1 MHFLRDAVDSA
12 RLGDDYEFGGTR
24 VKSKLMV
31 AFSAAVAVT
40 AVAFGISATA
50 SATIDWQQRVDAV
63 VLDRAALGPTEFF
76 VYLNEQADLS
86 GARSLATKEA
96 KGRFTYDRLRAVA
109 AESQGA
115 VIAALEQSGA
125 TYRSFWVTNGI
136 IARGD
141 LDAVEAVARLAQVQ
155 YVYGVGSG
163 QLERPASVDAPGGTN
178 ATNLATTVF
187 DSIALV
193 KANQAWSL
201 GHRGQGVVV
210 AGADTG
216 VRWTHEA
223 LKSKYRGWNGTTPD
237 HNYNWHDAIHNP
249 NPFCPANS
257 PQPCDDDGVIGGG
270 HGSHTVGTMVGTGP
284 ERAGQ
289 KNEIGMAPD
298 AKWIA
303 CRNMNNG
310 VGVIP
315 TYLECMEWFIAP
327 TKIDGSGAD
336 PTKAPHVINNSW
348 GCVEVC
354 PPPALQDT
362 LQASRA
368 AGIVYVVSA
377 GNDGI
382 GGPGPAAGCSTI
394 YHPLARY
401 PEAFTVGAT
410 TWDTDSIAEF
420 SSRGPVLLGDPP
432 NQPLLRKPDIT
443 APGVA
448 IRSAQRSSDSAYR
461 NLDGTSMAGPHVA
474 GLVALIISAN
484 PALAGNVDR
493 IEDIIEQTAVPK
505 PSNEGCGLDSPTA
518 VPNNTYGW
526 GRIDALAAVQEAA
539 QPDLVVSGMTASNNQ
554 ARAGEKV
561 TISATIANVGTE
573 SAPATTTEFLLDGT
587 TVIGSVATQAL
598 GAGQSATVSV
608 NLDTPGM
615 KGGHSV
621 QATADRLDA
630 ADELDE
636 GNNLGLLT
644 FSIKGN
650 KVSNPSFSQPSS
662 TGSGPASWSGTST
675 GAGSTSWDGGS
686 VSISGNG
693 GSALAAGSPKWTSDP
708 IAVTAGEA
716 LDLVVSVR
724 SSSLSSAPGA
734 GLAYLGALGQVLQ
747 TVKLIA
753 APVTTV
759 GFQTLEQSVTIP
771 AGVAQVR
778 VVLNGFAPTD
788 VATSGT
794 VTFDDVGLFAR

>member
-1 MHFLRDAVDSA
+1 VR
-12 RLGDDYEFGGTR
+12 
-24 VKSKLMV
+24 SKLV
-31 AFSAAVAVT
+31 LAISAAVAAT

-50 SATIDWQQRVDAV
+50 TATLDWQQRVDAV
-63 VLDRAALGPTEFF
+63 VLDRAAVGSTEFF

-86 GARSLATKEA
+86 GAGSLATKEE
-96 KGRFTYDRLRAVA
+96 KGRFVYDRLRAVA
-109 AESQGA
+109 ATSQGA
-115 VIAALEQSGA
+115 VLDALEQNGA
-125 TYRSFWVTNGI
+125 TYKSFWVTNAI
-136 IARGD
+136 LAEGD
-141 LDAVEAVARLAQVQ
+141 LDAVEAVARLADVEF
-155 YVYGVGSG
+155 VYGVGSG
-163 QLERPASVDAPGGTN
+163 QLELPDSPGGTTS
-178 ATNLATTVF
+178 TNLATTVF
-187 DSIALV
+187 DSIDLVRANDAWAL
-193 KANQAWSL
+193 
-201 GHRGQGVVV
+201 GYRGQGVVV

-223 LKSKYRGWNGTTPD
+223 LKSKYRGWNGTTANHD
-237 HNYNWHDAIHNP
+237 YNWNDAIHNP
-249 NPFCPANS
+249 NLFCPADTTE
-257 PQPCDDDGVIGGG
+257 PCDDDGVIGGG

-284 ERAGQ
+284 ERAGE

-310 VGVIP
+310 VGAIP

-327 TKIDGSGAD
+327 TKIDGTAPD
-336 PTKAPHVINNSW
+336 PSKAPHVVNNSW

-368 AGIVYVVSA
+368 AGIFYAVSA

-420 SSRGPVLLGDPP
+420 SSRGPVLLGEPP
-432 NQPLLRKPDIT
+432 NQPLLLKPNIT
-443 APGVA
+443 APGVS
-448 IRSAQRSSDSAYR
+448 IKSAQMATDSEYA
-461 NLDGTSMAGPHVA
+461 NLSGTSMAGPHVA

-484 PALAGNVDR
+484 PALAGDVDR

-526 GRIDALAAVQEAA
+526 GRIDALAAVQLAA
-539 QPDLVVSGMTASNNQ
+539 QPDLVVSSMTASNNK

-561 TISATIANVGTE
+561 TISATVTNAGTE
-573 SAPATTTEFLLDGT
+573 GSPGTTTEFLLDGM
-587 TVIGSVATQAL
+587 TVIGAVATPPL
-598 GAGQSATVSV
+598 GVGQSASVSV
-608 NLDTPGM
+608 DLDTPGM
-615 KGGHSV
+615 KGDHSV
-621 QATADRLDA
+621 QATADKPDA
-630 ADELDE
+630 VDELDE
-636 GNNLGLLT
+636 TNNRGLLA
-644 FSIKGN
+644 FAIKGN

-662 TGSGPASWSGTST
+662 AGSGPANWSRTNT
-675 GAGSTSWDGGS
+675 QAGSTSWDGGS
-686 VSISGNG
+686 VSISGTG
-693 GSALAAGSPKWTSDP
+693 GSALASGSPTWTSDP
-708 IAVTAGEA
+708 IPVTAGEA

-724 SSSLSSAPGA
+724 ASGLSSAPGA
-734 GLAYLGALGQVLQ
+734 GLAYLGALGQVVQ
-747 TVKLIA
+747 TVRLITAPA
-753 APVTTV
+753 ATV
-759 GFQTLEQSVTIP
+759 GFQTLEQAVTIP